1 MLDFSSS
8 QRDDFVS
15 FVKGVCNYVVSGRQ
29 VADVN
34 LLHLRETICRP
45 VKMEATFSSP
55 RETTFFSRH
64 ASVLHFSSQR
74 DDVVSLV
81 K

>member
-1 MLDFSSS
+1 MFDFSSS

-15 FVKGVCNYVVSGRQ
+15 FVKVVCNYVVSEKR
-29 VADVN
+29 VTDVN
-34 LLHLRETICRP
+34 LLHLRETIRRL
-45 VKMEATFSSP
+45 VQMEDTFSSP

-64 ASVLHFSSQR
+64 ASVFHFSSQR
-74 DDVVSLV
+74 DDLVSLV